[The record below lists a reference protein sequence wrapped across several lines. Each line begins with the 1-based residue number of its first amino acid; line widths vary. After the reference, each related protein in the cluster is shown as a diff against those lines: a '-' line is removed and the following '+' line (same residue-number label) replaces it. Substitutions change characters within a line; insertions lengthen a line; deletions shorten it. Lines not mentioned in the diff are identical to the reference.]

1 LQMTGDETERI
12 AILDFGAQ
20 YGKII
25 DRRVRE
31 HRVLSEMFPLETTAE
46 EILSKGNYKGIIIS
60 GGPNSVWKEGAP
72 NVDESIFS
80 CGLPVLGICYGFQ
93 LLNKHFGGTVTR
105 ESLRADGQ
113 SDVEIDPS
121 CPLLSS
127 LASSE
132 KLLLTHG
139 DSVSDATVAS
149 GFKVVARSRA
159 HVAGISNDDLK
170 LYGVQFHPEVDLSVN
185 GATIFDNF
193 LYNVCGCRG
202 DYSMESRE
210 EACIAEIRSIVGPGQ
225 KVLVMVSGG
234 VDSTVCAALLHRAL
248 GADRVTAVHIDNGF
262 MRWHESDAVV
272 ESLNAINLKVH
283 HFKCAEQFY
292 KGKVQGRNGE
302 GMTLDQTTEPEAKRQ
317 IIGNT
322 FIHVK
327 DDVMEE
333 LKLDA
338 EQYFL
343 AQGTLRPDLI
353 ESASSLASGHADT
366 IKTHHNDTA
375 LVRELRAKGRV
386 VEPLRDFHKDEVRQL
401 GRDLGLPEEIV
412 ERQPF
417 PGPGLAIRILAAE
430 TPYMCDDFASTQT
443 RLSHIVRLNQQ
454 PKDAEEEEARANLL
468 PLLHGFDL
476 ATVIPPSCLLSA
488 TLLPIKSVGVQGDSR
503 SYSYVAAIS
512 TDYSPIPWT
521 GLEKLAGLIPTL
533 LHKINRVTF
542 VFGGAVNRSITD
554 LTTTHL
560 NAETVE
566 KLQRADKA
574 ATDSLFR
581 HHEED
586 APEERLLPHVNIQQ
600 MPVVMLPVHFD
611 RVNGETS
618 EKHSFCLRPFMTSD
632 FMTGTAALPGRDIP
646 EEMVL
651 KMVVRIRKAV
661 PDGTSRVLIDM
672 TSKPPGTTEWE

>member
-1 LQMTGDETERI
+1 QMTGDETERI

-31 HRVLSEMFPLETTAE
+31 HRVLSDMFPLQTTAE
-46 EILSKGNYKGIIIS
+46 EILSKGNVKGIIIS

-121 CPLLSS
+121 CPLFLSLS
-127 LASSE
+127 TTE

-139 DSVSDATVAS
+139 DSVSDATVAP

-159 HVAGISNDDLK
+159 HVAGISNDERR

-185 GATIFDNF
+185 GAQIFDNF
-193 LYNVCGCRG
+193 LYKVCGCRG

-210 EACIAEIRSIVGPGQ
+210 EACIAEIRSIVGPEQ

-272 ESLNAINLKVH
+272 ESLNAIDLKVH
-283 HFKCAEQFY
+283 HFKCSEQFY
-292 KGKVQGRNGE
+292 KGKVDGRNGE
-302 GMTLDQTTEPEAKRQ
+302 GQTLDQTTEPETKRQ

-375 LVRELRAKGRV
+375 LVRELRDRGRV

-430 TPYMCDDFASTQT
+430 KPYICDDFASTQKT
-443 RLSHIVRLNQQ
+443 LTHIVRLNQK
-454 PKDAEEEEARANLL
+454 PKDEEEEAERAALL
-468 PLLHGFDL
+468 PNLHGFDL
-476 ATVIPPSCLLSA
+476 ATMVPSSCLLTA

-512 TDYSPIPWT
+512 TDYSPIPWR
-521 GLEKLAGLIPTL
+521 GLERLAQLIPTL

-542 VFGGAVNRSITD
+542 VFGGAVKKPISD
-554 LTTTHL
+554 LTMTHL

-566 KLQRADKA
+566 KIQRADKA
-574 ATDSLFR
+574 ATDTLFR

-586 APEERLLPHVNIQQ
+586 DPEERNLPHVNIQQ
-600 MPVVMLPVHFD
+600 MPVVMIPVHFD
-611 RVNGETS
+611 RVNGEIS

-632 FMTGTAALPGRDIP
+632 FMTGTAALPGRDIS

-651 KMVVRIRKAV
+651 KMVDRIHKSV
-661 PDGTSRVLIDM
+661 PEGTSRVLIDM

>member
-1 LQMTGDETERI
+1 MTGDQTERI

-31 HRVLSEMFPLETTAE
+31 HRVLSDMFPLQTTAD
-46 EILSKGNYKGIIIS
+46 EIMQKGNFKGIIIS

-72 NVDESIFS
+72 HVDDSIFD

-93 LLNKHFGGTVTR
+93 LLNKHFGGGVTR

-113 SDVEIDPS
+113 SEVEIDPS
-121 CPLLSS
+121 CPLFDS
-127 LASSE
+127 LATTE

-139 DSVSDATVAS
+139 DSVSDTTVAP

-159 HVAGISNDDLK
+159 HVAGISNDDRK

-185 GATIFDNF
+185 GAKIFDNF
-193 LYNVCGCRG
+193 LYKVCGCTG

-210 EACIAEIRSIVGPGQ
+210 EACIAEIRSIVGEKQ

-248 GADRVTAVHIDNGF
+248 GAERVTAVHIDNGF
-262 MRWHESDAVV
+262 MRFHESAAVV

-292 KGKVQGRNGE
+292 KGKVNGRNGD
-302 GMTLDQTTEPEAKRQ
+302 GQTLDQTTEPEAKRQ

-338 EQYFL
+338 DQYFL

-353 ESASSLASGHADT
+353 ESASALASGHADT

-375 LVRELRAKGRV
+375 LVRELRDKGRV

-430 TPYMCDDFASTQT
+430 GPYMCDDFPSTQI
-443 RLSHIVRLNQQ
+443 RLSQIVRLNQKA
-454 PKDAEEEEARANLL
+454 KDAEEEEARVSIL

-476 ATVIPPSCLLSA
+476 ATVIPAECELTA

-512 TDYSPIPWT
+512 SDYEPIPWK

-542 VFGGAVNRSITD
+542 VFGGSVHSRVTD

-566 KLQRADKA
+566 KIQKADKA
-574 ATDSLFR
+574 ATDTLFR
-581 HHEED
+581 HHADD
-586 APEERLLPHVNIQQ
+586 APDARHLPHVNIQQ

-611 RVNGETS
+611 RINGETS
-618 EKHSFCLRPFMTSD
+618 VKHSFCLRPFMTSD

-646 EEMVL
+646 EEMVH
-651 KMVVRIRKAV
+651 KMVDRIRTAN
-661 PDGTSRVLIDM
+661 PEGTSRVLIDL